1 MCLDRERTEAHGSHH
16 EVLDNILYRFHLIYR
31 YRILLEV
38 EEVAD
43 EYRRVFLIDELRILL
58 ELSVVARAGGQ
69 LQGGNGLGIP
79 GMLDAVL
86 AIVELSEVWLDV
98 ALLFFRERVVVH
110 AYGVF
115 GYLLKANPAD
125 GGDVCAEIVLQQTL

>member
-1 MCLDRERTEAHGSHH
+1 M
-16 EVLDNILYRFHLIYR
+16 
-31 YRILLEV
+31 
-38 EEVAD
+38 
-43 EYRRVFLIDELRILL
+43 
-58 ELSVVARAGGQ
+58 
-69 LQGGNGLGIP
+69 QGGNGLGIP

-86 AIVELSEVWLDV
+86 AIVELSEVWQEV
-98 ALLFFRERVVVH
+98 ALHIFRERLVVH